1 MTIPMFNEFVQVF
14 NGYADIVLNEVVD
27 SNVKDAM
34 RYALEAGGKRL
45 RPYLVFAM
53 SNQLIHDETMLKL
66 AYALEMVHTYSLVHD
81 DLPAMDNDDYRRGQL
96 TTHKRFDEA
105 TAILAGDAL
114 LTQAF
119 HIVSLLDLNSD
130 SVVSAIR
137 ILSEASGAN
146 GMILG
151 QVLDIQNDT
160 SHANQIADL
169 YSLYA
174 YKTGCLFSAALRLG
188 NLLNQKQEKEEHLD
202 QIGRKLG
209 IVFQIQDDYL
219 ERTSTFDV
227 IGKSNQSD
235 LDNHKKTVIEFLG
248 IEGTKVKINELYAE
262 LNRDI
267 MLLNETYPE
276 LLDIVNWM
284 KDRIK

>member
-1 MTIPMFNEFVQVF
+1 MQMFNDFVHIF
-14 NGYADIVLNEVVD
+14 NQYSDTILSGVAD

-53 SNQLIHDETMLKL
+53 SNQTLQNENMLNL

-81 DLPAMDNDDYRRGQL
+81 DLPSMDNDDYRRGQL

-119 HIVSLLDLNSD
+119 Y
-130 SVVSAIR
+130 VVSTLALKHEDLVRAIH
-137 ILSEASGAN
+137 ILSTSSGAN

-160 SHANQIADL
+160 SHTNQIEDL
-169 YSLYA
+169 YKLYE

-188 NLLNQKQEKEEHLD
+188 NLLNQKHENEEQLD
-202 QIGRKLG
+202 KIGKKLG

-248 IEGTKVKINELYAE
+248 IDATKVKINELYAE

-267 MLLNETYPE
+267 MMLNETYPL
-276 LLDIVNWM
+276 LLDIVHWM

>member
-1 MTIPMFNEFVQVF
+1 MQMFNEFVHVF
-14 NGYADIVLNEVVD
+14 NAYSDTILSVVAD

-53 SNQLIHDETMLKL
+53 SNQTLQNENMLNL

-96 TTHKRFDEA
+96 TTHKRFDVA

-119 HIVSLLDLNSD
+119 YVISTLALKHEDL
-130 SVVSAIR
+130 VRAIH
-137 ILSEASGAN
+137 ILSMSSGAN

-160 SHANQIADL
+160 KYTNQIEDL
-169 YSLYA
+169 YRLYE

-188 NLLNQKQEKEEHLD
+188 NLLNLKHENENQLD
-202 QIGRKLG
+202 RIGKKLG

-248 IEGTKVKINELYAE
+248 IDATKLKINELYAE

-267 MLLNETYPE
+267 MLLNETYP
-276 LLDIVNWM
+276 LLMDIVHWM

>member
-1 MTIPMFNEFVQVF
+1 MQMFNEFVHVF
-14 NGYADIVLNEVVD
+14 NAYSDTILSVVAD

-53 SNQLIHDETMLKL
+53 SNQTLQNENMLNL

-119 HIVSLLDLNSD
+119 YVISTLALKHEDL
-130 SVVSAIR
+130 VRAIH
-137 ILSEASGAN
+137 ILSMSSGAN

-160 SHANQIADL
+160 KHTNQIEDL
-169 YSLYA
+169 YRLYE

-188 NLLNQKQEKEEHLD
+188 NLLNLKHENEDQLD
-202 QIGRKLG
+202 RIGKKLG

-248 IEGTKVKINELYAE
+248 IDATKLKINELYAE

-267 MLLNETYPE
+267 MLLNETYPT
-276 LLDIVNWM
+276 LMDIVHWM

>member
-1 MTIPMFNEFVQVF
+1 MQMFNEFVHVF
-14 NGYADIVLNEVVD
+14 NAYSNTILSVVAD

-53 SNQLIHDETMLKL
+53 SNQTLQNENMLNL

-96 TTHKRFDEA
+96 TTHKRFDVA

-119 HIVSLLDLNSD
+119 YVISTLALNHEDL
-130 SVVSAIR
+130 VRAIH
-137 ILSEASGAN
+137 ILSTSSGAN

-160 SHANQIADL
+160 KYTNQIEDL
-169 YSLYA
+169 YRLYE

-188 NLLNQKQEKEEHLD
+188 NLLNLKHENEDQLD
-202 QIGRKLG
+202 QIGKKLG

-248 IEGTKVKINELYAE
+248 IDATKLKINELYAE

-267 MLLNETYPE
+267 MLLNETYP
-276 LLDIVNWM
+276 LLMDIVHWM